1 MPNHYWR
8 HWRQSANSYC
18 RQSNAAGG
26 DFRWEAAS
34 WGAASAARETWS
46 SRRLGWEA
54 ASAASWGVA
63 SACDAWEY
71 FDQTSNWYGVWSG
84 SHDPWYKRSRRADK
98 LGKAFP
104 NYRRAILQKLRGAQL
119 LKRALVAWQLSKRN
133 AACCPA
139 DWIWNEDDMSYFLMT
154 KASFEEHAK
163 RQAIKR
169 KERKDPGHKD
179 YGKDMPRCIPPSYIR
194 VFQLTLVQTYDRKF
208 KQHFGNASMNS
219 ILHTPYHLL
228 KTREMLLKTRKI
240 WEMWGDVAEDKEDE
254 VAESVAEGAAA
265 EAAEKSHQGDKLP
278 AQDLRCRP

>member
-1 MPNHYWR
+1 MPNPY
-8 HWRQSANSYC
+8 WRQSTNPYW
-18 RQSNAAGG
+18 RQSNAGG
-26 DFRWEAAS
+26 ARSSSDFR
-34 WGAASAARETWS
+34 WGAASAARSSSGHGWWQEKKTWS
-46 SRRLGWEA
+46 SGHHDTWSSDHDWRLEKEKKA
-54 ASAASWGVA
+54 DAVR
-63 SACDAWEY
+63 DAWEY
-71 FDQTSNWYGVWSG
+71 FDQTSDWYGVWSRR
-84 SHDPWYKRSRRADK
+84 HDPWYKRSRRADK
-98 LGKAFP
+98 LGKAFQ

-119 LKRALVAWQLSKRN
+119 LKRALVAWQLSKRK

-219 ILHTPYHLL
+219 ILHTHP
-228 KTREMLLKTRKI
+228 TI
-240 WEMWGDVAEDKEDE
+240 
-254 VAESVAEGAAA
+254 
-265 EAAEKSHQGDKLP
+265 
-278 AQDLRCRP
+278 C